1 VARRTAGD
9 RGLTVGAAREPLAP
23 GRSLD
28 GFSLEEQVHA
38 GGMATLWRVTR
49 EGTSLPMLMKIPSL
63 RDLDEPGPI
72 VSFEVEQMIM
82 PQLSGKHVP
91 RFVAAGE
98 VDGQPYLVMESIPGA
113 SLAARLGGG
122 SLAPADVAVIG
133 ARVAT
138 ALHDL
143 HRQHV
148 IHLDVTPAN
157 VLFREGGE
165 AVLID
170 FGLSRHDQL
179 PDLMAEV
186 ITAPMG
192 TDAYISPEQVLRVR
206 NDPRS
211 DIFSLG
217 VIMYELITAE
227 LPFGGTSSQA
237 GLKRRL
243 YAEADPPRAVNAE
256 CPDWL
261 QEIILR
267 CLEPDPAR
275 RYASAAQL
283 AFALQN
289 PGQVVLT
296 ARAERRESPGFV
308 SAVGRW
314 LRYARSSSSAAWAVA
329 RHLDAVPIV
338 MVAVDISPGEE
349 ALALELRLA
358 AQRIF
363 LSEKSARLTCVTV
376 RKTSLVTLDPGV
388 DATGESL
395 HMQHLTGLKQ
405 WARPL
410 EILAGKIT
418 FHVLESPDPAA
429 ALVAYAK
436 ANEVEHVVI
445 GARGSSSMRRLIGS
459 VSAHVAAESPCTITV
474 VRVPEAGHPSADVDV
489 TRAEGQLP

>member
-1 VARRTAGD
+1 VSGTGAG
-9 RGLTVGAAREPLAP
+9 REAKRCLA
-23 GRSLD
+23 
-28 GFSLEEQVHA
+28 GFTLEQPVHA
-38 GGMATLWRVTR
+38 GGMATIWRVSR
-49 EGTSLPMLMKIPSL
+49 AGSAQPLLMKLPSL

-82 PQLSGKHVP
+82 PKLSGPHVP

-98 VDGQPYLVMESIPGA
+98 DAGQPYLVMEQIPGA
-113 SLAARLGGG
+113 ALAARLGAGP
-122 SLAPADVAVIG
+122 LPAEEVASIG
-133 ARVAT
+133 ARVAA
-138 ALHDL
+138 ALHDV

-148 IHLDVTPAN
+148 IHLDVSPDN
-157 VLFREGGE
+157 VLFRADGA

-186 ITAPMG
+186 ITQPMG

-217 VIMYELITAE
+217 VILYELITGE

-243 YAEADPPRAVNAE
+243 YAEADPPRALNSE

-267 CLEPDPAR
+267 CLEPDPAQ
-275 RYASAAQL
+275 RYGSAAQL
-283 AFALQN
+283 AFALQH
-289 PGQVVLT
+289 PGQVALT
-296 ARAERRESPGFV
+296 ARAARVKPAGLV
-308 SAVGRW
+308 NAVGRW
-314 LRYARSSSSAAWAVA
+314 LHYATSSPTAAWAVS
-329 RHLDAVPIV
+329 RHLDAVPII
-338 MVAVDISPGEE
+338 MVAVDVDSGEE
-349 ALALELRLA
+349 ELAFELRLA
-358 AQRIF
+358 TERIF
-363 LSEKSARLTCVTV
+363 HSEKSARVTCVTV
-376 RKTSLVTLDPGV
+376 RKTSHVALDPAV
-388 DATGESL
+388 DAAGESRYMRL
-395 HMQHLTGLKQ
+395 LTELKK

-410 EILAGKIT
+410 AVPAGKLS

-429 ALVAYAK
+429 ALVEYAR

-445 GARGSSSMRRLIGS
+445 GARGSSTLRRLIGS
-459 VSAHVAAESPCTITV
+459 VSAHVATESPCTVTV
-474 VRVPEAGHPSADVDV
+474 VRVPEPDRVLGGAPAAAGGA
-489 TRAEGQLP
+489 

>member
-1 VARRTAGD
+1 VAGTGEVQGAG
-9 RGLTVGAAREPLAP
+9 RILA
-23 GRSLD
+23 
-28 GFSLEEQVHA
+28 GFTLERQVHA
-38 GGMATLWRVTR
+38 GGMATIWRVTR
-49 EGTSLPMLMKIPSL
+49 EGTALPLLMKLPSL

-82 PQLSGKHVP
+82 PKLAGVHVP

-98 VDGQPYLVMESIPGA
+98 IDDQPYLVMEEIPGA
-113 SLAARLGGG
+113 SLDARLGGG
-122 SLAPADVAVIG
+122 PLPAAEVASIG
-133 ARVAT
+133 ARVAA
-138 ALHDL
+138 ALHDV

-157 VLFREGGE
+157 VLFRESGE

-217 VIMYELITAE
+217 VILYELITAE

-243 YAEADPPRAVNAE
+243 YAEADPPRALNAE

-267 CLEPDPAR
+267 CLEPDPAQ
-275 RYASAAQL
+275 RYGSAAQL

-289 PGQVVLT
+289 PGQIALT
-296 ARAERRESPGFV
+296 ERAARIKRTGFV
-308 SAVGRW
+308 NAVGRW
-314 LRYARSSSSAAWAVA
+314 LHYATSSPTAAWAVS
-329 RHLDAVPIV
+329 RHLDAVPII
-338 MVAVDISPGEE
+338 MVAVDVDSGEE
-349 ALALELRLA
+349 ELAFELRLA
-358 AQRIF
+358 AERIF
-363 LSEKSARLTCVTV
+363 LSEKSARVTCVTV
-376 RKTSLVTLDPGV
+376 RKTSHVTLDPGV
-388 DATGESL
+388 DAGGESQY
-395 HMQHLTGLKQ
+395 MRHLTDLKK

-410 EILAGKIT
+410 AVPAGKLS
-418 FHVLESPDPAA
+418 FHVLESPDPAT
-429 ALVAYAK
+429 ALVEYAQ
-436 ANEVEHVVI
+436 ANEVEHVVV
-445 GARGSSSMRRLIGS
+445 GARGSSTMRRLIGS
-459 VSAHVAAESPCTITV
+459 VSAHVATESPCTVTV
-474 VRVPEAGHPSADVDV
+474 VRVLETDRKPGGDGGGSAAAGQA
-489 TRAEGQLP
+489 

>member
-1 VARRTAGD
+1 VNAAG
-9 RGLTVGAAREPLAP
+9 PLRPHEAPAP

-28 GFSLEEQVHA
+28 GFTLEEQVHA
-38 GGMATLWRVTR
+38 GGMGSIWRVTHAG
-49 EGTSLPMLMKIPSL
+49 ESLPLLMKLPRL

-82 PQLSGKHVP
+82 PRLSGPHVP

-98 VDGQPYLVMESIPGA
+98 AAGQPYLVMEQVCGP
-113 SLAARLGGG
+113 SLEVRLGRGPLPPG
-122 SLAPADVAVIG
+122 EVAAIG

-148 IHLDVTPAN
+148 IHLDLAPGN
-157 VLFREGGE
+157 VLFRESGE

-186 ITAPMG
+186 ITQPMG

-206 NDPRS
+206 TDPRS

-217 VIMYELITAE
+217 AILYELVTGE
-227 LPFGGTSSQA
+227 LPFGGVSSQA

-243 YAEADPPRAVNAE
+243 YAEPDPPRTLNPA

-267 CLEPDPAR
+267 CLEPDPAG
-275 RYASAAQL
+275 RYGSAAQA
-283 AFALQN
+283 AFALQH

-296 ARAERRESPGFV
+296 ARAARSERATVV
-308 SAVGRW
+308 SAVRRW
-314 LRYARSSSSAAWAVA
+314 LQYASSGPSAAWAVS
-329 RHLDAVPIV
+329 RHLDAVPII
-338 MVAVDISPGEE
+338 MVAVDLSPGEE
-349 ALALELRLA
+349 QLAQELRLEA
-358 AQRIF
+358 GRIF
-363 LSEKSARLTCVTV
+363 RSEPSARLTCVTV
-376 RKTSLVTLDPGV
+376 RKTSHVALDAAV
-388 DATGESL
+388 DESGESL
-395 HMQHLTGLKQ
+395 HMRSLAELKQ

-410 EILAGKIT
+410 QLPVEKLS

-429 ALVAYAK
+429 ALVDYAR
-436 ANEVEHVVI
+436 ANEVEHIVI
-445 GARGSSSMRRLIGS
+445 GARGSSSLRRLIGS
-459 VSAHVAAESPCTITV
+459 VSAQVAAASPCTVTV
-474 VRVPEAGHPSADVDV
+474 VRCPAPEPPPAASAGAPA
-489 TRAEGQLP
+489 P

>member
-1 VARRTAGD
+1 M
-9 RGLTVGAAREPLAP
+9 AAEREAPAP

-28 GFSLEEQVHA
+28 GFTLEERAHE

-49 EGTSLPMLMKIPSL
+49 EGAALPLLMKLPHL

-82 PQLSGKHVP
+82 PRLTGPHVP

-98 VDGQPYLVMESIPGA
+98 VDGQPYLVMERVPGVA
-113 SLAARLGGG
+113 LAARLGGG
-122 SLAPADVAVIG
+122 PLPPGEVAGIG

-138 ALHDL
+138 ALHEL

-148 IHLDVTPAN
+148 IHLDVSPDN
-157 VLFREGGE
+157 ILFRESGE

-186 ITAPMG
+186 IDQPMG

-206 NDPRS
+206 SDPRS

-217 VIMYELITAE
+217 VILYELVTGE

-243 YAEADPPRAVNAE
+243 YAEPDPPRALNAA

-275 RYASAAQL
+275 RYGSAAQL

-296 ARAERRESPGFV
+296 GRAERSERAGFL
-308 SAVGRW
+308 SAVGGW
-314 LRYARSSSSAAWAVA
+314 VRYATSGPVSAWAVS

-338 MVAVDISPGEE
+338 MVAVDVSPGEE
-349 ALALELRLA
+349 ALAQELRLA
-358 AQRIF
+358 TQRIF
-363 LSEKSARLTCVTV
+363 LSEQNARLTCVTV
-376 RKTSLVTLDPGV
+376 RKTSHVTLDPGV
-388 DATGESL
+388 DASGESF
-395 HMQHLTGLKQ
+395 HMQHLTALKR
-405 WARPL
+405 WSHAL
-410 EILAGKIT
+410 EVPAGKMS

-429 ALVAYAK
+429 ALVDYAR
-436 ANEVEHVVI
+436 ANEVEHLVI
-445 GARGSSSMRRLIGS
+445 GARGTSTMRRVIGS
-459 VSAHVAAESPCTITV
+459 VSAQVAAESPCTVTV
-474 VRVPEAGHPSADVDV
+474 VRVPDTGLTPAVGESPRDEAAAP
-489 TRAEGQLP
+489 